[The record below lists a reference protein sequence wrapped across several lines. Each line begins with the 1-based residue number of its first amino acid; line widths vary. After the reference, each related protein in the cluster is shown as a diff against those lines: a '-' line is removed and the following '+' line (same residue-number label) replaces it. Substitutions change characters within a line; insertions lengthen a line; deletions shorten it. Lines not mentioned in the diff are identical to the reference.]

1 MSYKTILVHLDA
13 GKRCDTRSAL
23 AVRMALDFGAHLT
36 ALYAV
41 SPPAI
46 PGYVAVE
53 FGEEFMQSYWRRQAE
68 KGKDI
73 CKRFS
78 DHAAKAGLPVAEAR
92 VSAEDPVEALQLH
105 ARYADLA
112 VVGQHDPDDELAMVP
127 ASFPELAV
135 LAAGRPVLLVPYA
148 GTFPSIGE
156 RVLVAWSDTREAAR
170 AVTDALPLLQ
180 RAKKVMVFTVDAG
193 HGQIEMDLLNHTSN
207 HLDGV
212 RTKEWGAAAFNV
224 RLGLLNNFELGVFVS
239 PYIHDTERPRCGPSE
254 SRTGFG
260 DVTLRAK
267 FNFFGNDGGGTALG
281 LIADLKLPT
290 AAQGLGSD
298 AVEGAVFLPAS
309 FELGGGWDLGAMTGV
324 DLRWRD
330 IGGGRR
336 GVWIN
341 TITTGHGIT
350 ENLGGYVELNS
361 ETGDGAPVVTLDTG
375 FALKLDAR
383 TQVDVGVQFGL
394 SRTADDA
401 VVFVG
406 WARRY

>member
-193 HGQIEMDLLNHTSN
+193 RNGAPAATAGQDISLYLARHGVTVEAVPTQTAGIDIGSRLLSH
-207 HLDGV
+207 
-212 RTKEWGAAAFNV
+212 A
-224 RLGLLNNFELGVFVS
+224 
-239 PYIHDTERPRCGPSE
+239 
-254 SRTGFG
+254 
-260 DVTLRAK
+260 
-267 FNFFGNDGGGTALG
+267 
-281 LIADLKLPT
+281 ADLSADLI
-290 AAQGLGSD
+290 
-298 AVEGAVFLPAS
+298 VMGAYGHRRLRQLV
-309 FELGGGWDLGAMTGV
+309 LGGVTRSLMEQMTV
-324 DLRWRD
+324 
-330 IGGGRR
+330 
-336 GVWIN
+336 
-341 TITTGHGIT
+341 
-350 ENLGGYVELNS
+350 
-361 ETGDGAPVVTLDTG
+361 PVLM
-375 FALKLDAR
+375 
-383 TQVDVGVQFGL
+383 
-394 SRTADDA
+394 SH
-401 VVFVG
+401 
-406 WARRY
+406 